1 MMNNEDST
9 YVLYVDHQGH
19 PAPLSLCYHATA
31 SRKLTSSV
39 DRPFPSSIT
48 EVDSAYCPQ
57 CLSFHDANTASN
69 LGFCPKATC
78 RLCPLCRSVSSIT
91 AKDSICFY
99 QCGRCDWNSKICD
112 IQTSLVTSNDNGN
125 ISLEEVE
132 NASVEL
138 LSQYKSRIEERNRS
152 ADDHFNSMQKTLI
165 GIAKDHVK
173 GRRSTTSSGRYFS
186 QAPVTKRNE
195 NDDLKVWSVQALEDS
210 QRTREENFISSISEP
225 TGGTH
230 IERISLDAGEEEDD
244 DEPLFHPSFQLL
256 STEIILSQKN
266 GGNLPGSLE
275 TLLPHPIPL
284 RPRKSR
290 RCRAEI
296 AESRPG
302 ILVKPKLN
310 PLEGDSSLR
319 TGHGQWWKKVCY
331 CYKLIFRRRKKS
343 REFCFQFLFNSMI
356 IVYL

>member
-1 MMNNEDST
+1 M
-9 YVLYVDHQGH
+9 
-19 PAPLSLCYHATA
+19 
-31 SRKLTSSV
+31 
-39 DRPFPSSIT
+39 
-48 EVDSAYCPQ
+48 
-57 CLSFHDANTASN
+57 
-69 LGFCPKATC
+69 
-78 RLCPLCRSVSSIT
+78 
-91 AKDSICFY
+91 
-99 QCGRCDWNSKICD
+99 
-112 IQTSLVTSNDNGN
+112 
-125 ISLEEVE
+125 EEVE
-132 NASVEL
+132 NASIEL

-210 QRTREENFISSISEP
+210 QRTRKENFISSISEP
-225 TGGTH
+225 TGGTNL
-230 IERISLDAGEEEDD
+230 ERISLDAGEEEED
-244 DEPLFHPSFQLL
+244 DEPLFHPSFQFL
-256 STEIILSQKN
+256 STEVILSQKN

>member
-1 MMNNEDST
+1 
-9 YVLYVDHQGH
+9 
-19 PAPLSLCYHATA
+19 
-31 SRKLTSSV
+31 
-39 DRPFPSSIT
+39 
-48 EVDSAYCPQ
+48 
-57 CLSFHDANTASN
+57 
-69 LGFCPKATC
+69 
-78 RLCPLCRSVSSIT
+78 
-91 AKDSICFY
+91 
-99 QCGRCDWNSKICD
+99 
-112 IQTSLVTSNDNGN
+112 
-125 ISLEEVE
+125 
-132 NASVEL
+132 
-138 LSQYKSRIEERNRS
+138 
-152 ADDHFNSMQKTLI
+152 MQKTLI
-165 GIAKDHVK
+165 EIAKDQVK

-225 TGGTH
+225 TGGTNL
-230 IERISLDAGEEEDD
+230 ERISLDAGEKEDD
-244 DEPLFHPSFQLL
+244 DEPLFHPSFQSL

-319 TGHGQWWKKVCY
+319 TGHGQWWKKVCH
-331 CYKLIFRRRKKS
+331 CYNLIFRRRKKP
-343 REFCFQFLFNSMI
+343 RELCFQFLFNSMI

>member
-1 MMNNEDST
+1 MNNEDST

-39 DRPFPSSIT
+39 DRPPFPSSIT

-91 AKDSICFY
+91 VKESICFY

-112 IQTSLVTSNDNGN
+112 IQTSLVTSNTENGN
-125 ISLEEVE
+125 VSLEEVE
-132 NASVEL
+132 KASIEL
-138 LSQYKSRIEERNRS
+138 LSQYKSRLEERNRS
-152 ADDHFNSMQKTLI
+152 TDDHFNSMQKTLTE
-165 GIAKDHVK
+165 IAKEHVK
-173 GRRSTTSSGRYFS
+173 GRRSNSSGRFFS
-186 QAPVTKRNE
+186 KAPVTKRNE
-195 NDDLKVWSVQALEDS
+195 NDDLKVWSVQALEES
-210 QRTREENFISSISEP
+210 QRTREENFISSINNP
-225 TGGTH
+225 VGG
-230 IERISLDAGEEEDD
+230 ISLERISLEARGEDEEEED
-244 DEPLFHPSFQLL
+244 EQPLFHPSFQGL
-256 STEIILSQKN
+256 STEIILSQRN
-266 GGNLPGSLE
+266 GGNLPGSME

-319 TGHGQWWKKVCY
+319 TGHGQWWKKVCVM
-331 CYKLIFRRRKKS
+331 LLL
-343 REFCFQFLFNSMI
+343 QTDT
-356 IVYL
+356 